1 MFGKKGGDEGGDGAA
16 SSAHQTQGP
25 KGTLEIT
32 LHQARGLVPPKDTKV
47 SSCHLFL
54 SLANLFI
61 LCVCVSVCLCMSLY
75 DCVSLD
81 LLVIIRTCAARTR
94 VHASDSSFFCVTYPP
109 SPSPSPYV
117 YIPPTLFF
125 PPLEYTTIQY
135 KAFFKG
141 FIGGMDDP
149 YVKVQVE
156 GDTVYRTKVRTKL
169 TFLWDLGVLFFFGGG
184 EI

>member
-1 MFGKKGGDEGGDGAA
+1 MCMWPCG
-16 SSAHQTQGP
+16 
-25 KGTLEIT
+25 
-32 LHQARGLVPPKDTKV
+32 
-47 SSCHLFL
+47 
-54 SLANLFI
+54 
-61 LCVCVSVCLCMSLY
+61 CMSLY

-94 VHASDSSFFCVTYPP
+94 VHAADSSFFCVTYTHVRANACAHTLPLP
-109 SPSPSPYV
+109 LHLPM
-117 YIPPTLFF
+117 YISPPTLFF
-125 PPLEYTTIQY
+125 SLLEYTTIQY

-169 TFLWDLGVLFFFGGG
+169 TFFGIWGFFFFGGG